1 MEHAFC
7 LLLTLSLFSHARSIR
22 SIRCVSR
29 TIRFV
34 RSFVSVIDLEE
45 GRKESINA
53 NKKLNSWRPH
63 GYGSVPCIDLPT
75 IKLALLFSVSQP
87 GRSPAL
93 PVSSL
98 SPAPTPTLPMQRPG
112 GHGLTC
118 SRQSR
123 HLSSRSRLGHPPRC
137 LPGQSRSNR

>member
-1 MEHAFC
+1 
-7 LLLTLSLFSHARSIR
+7 
-22 SIRCVSR
+22 
-29 TIRFV
+29 
-34 RSFVSVIDLEE
+34 VSVIDLEE

-98 SPAPTPTLPMQRPG
+98 SPAPTLPMQRPG

-118 SRQSR
+118 CIPAPDKAATSLLALASAKVKV
-123 HLSSRSRLGHPPRC
+123 
-137 LPGQSRSNR
+137 